1 MADPFYIRE
10 IIHYFL
16 HFIFPIFIAKIFFK
30 TNWKHAYL
38 LLLATMLV
46 DLDHVFANPLFEPN
60 RNSVGYHPLHSYWA
74 IFAYFLGT
82 IFLKGNYKII
92 AVGLIFHMFTDFQD
106 FFFWKL
112 FILR

>member
-16 HFIFPIFIAKIFFK
+16 HFIFPIFIAKVFFK
-30 TNWKHAYL
+30 NNWKHAYL

-46 DLDHVFANPLFEPN
+46 DLDHVFADPLFDPN

-74 IFAYFLGT
+74 IGAYFLGT

-92 AVGLIFHMFTDFQD
+92 AVGLLFHMFTDFQD